1 MSGGGGQEARGAG
14 RRVKAGRRPPKGPGL
29 DEAIDPADAAAGLAG
44 RAFSAS
50 KPEGKGRVAL
60 AMHPDPR
67 SGCDERSSQRSDE
80 LLSVPAVLTRHPMR
94 HAHKVRWQTPVTG
107 APHLSGRS
115 PCSDPPTLRARRP
128 LIMMMRS
135 MPKRVCGTQVWPQAV
150 AGLSVAPA
158 GISPCSR

>member
-1 MSGGGGQEARGAG
+1 MSGGGGQEAGGGG

-29 DEAIDPADAAAGLAG
+29 DEAIDTADAAAGLAG

-50 KPEGKGRVAL
+50 KPEGKGRLAV

-94 HAHKVRWQTPVTG
+94 HAHKVRWQTPVSG

-115 PCSDPPTLRARRP
+115 LCRDPRALRARRP
-128 LIMMMRS
+128 LIMMRS
-135 MPKRVCGTQVWPQAV
+135 RVLGPGCLASEAERFSVAGTQ
-150 AGLSVAPA
+150 
-158 GISPCSR
+158 